1 MPTLGGHFP
10 DDEVQSV
17 KDAASV
23 SAQKQVGPYIVEAVR
38 QRMARDGMMP
48 GNPKAELLAAVE
60 EIGVE
65 PALEILR
72 RERRVVVAGA

>member
-10 DDEVQSV
+10 EDEVADV
-17 KDAASV
+17 KAAASL
-23 SAQKQVGPYIVEAVR
+23 SPQKQVGPYIVEAVR

-60 EIGVE
+60 EIGVG

-72 RERRVVVAGA
+72 REQRAKTA